1 MVCESFRGIDNQ
13 AFHLREN
20 SNSGASMRRMVHGG
34 RRRKFAER
42 DPTWVRV
49 RNRISKRPQTDRK
62 ISAALRCGDESR
74 EPIVCAR
81 RRNSATFSPT
91 TKGKKIGCLVQHTML
106 ARVHANRNGPDAAPV
121 AGYKIHERR
130 LRKMVGW
137 WSGRWSGGTASPLA
151 SGHKFPKNSGC
162 YAGSACVAALTGG

>member
-91 TKGKKIGCLVQHTML
+91 TKGKKKLVAWCSTPCLPAYTQTEMVPTQPRL
-106 ARVHANRNGPDAAPV
+106 PV
-121 AGYKIHERR
+121 TKFTRG
-130 LRKMVGW
+130 G
-137 WSGRWSGGTASPLA
+137 SGKWSGGGLGGGQAGPPPRSPPGT
-151 SGHKFPKNSGC
+151 SFPKIPDAMQGLHVSR
-162 YAGSACVAALTGG
+162 L